1 MTPREAQLYH
11 DAAVDRL
18 NSLPANCG
26 LDEHAKV
33 VEEVRDAWR
42 VLQGL
47 VRRRMPYPLLDDLL
61 RGRVSLRALVDDRGP
76 RWIFSNKVNND
87 PPF

>member
-26 LDEHAKV
+26 LDEHAKA
-33 VEEVRDAWR
+33 VEEMMDAW
-42 VLQGL
+42 GAWEEL
-47 VRRRMPYPLLDDLL
+47 VR
-61 RGRVSLRALVDDRGP
+61 P
-76 RWIFSNKVNND
+76 RWIFSNKVNTN